1 MNDRGFSSTDS
12 MVLRQVLDRAQAATV
27 AGLLGAAVGWYL
39 DSLEADDHG
48 AAEREAFAAL
58 TGAHSAALDA
68 SRNVTWCVERCSAD
82 HTLREAAEVAARR
95 ARWLDSAHCALAAE
109 RRPRPRVKGLLGRR
123 RSRDEAALRGRAR
136 HYALR
141 SMAFSEA
148 LERLRAL
155 VD

>member
-1 MNDRGFSSTDS
+1 MNDRGFPSTDS
-12 MVLRQVLDRAQAATV
+12 IVLRQVLDRAQAATV
-27 AGLLGAAVGWYL
+27 GGLLGAAVGWYL
-39 DSLEADDHG
+39 DVLQAGDGGET
-48 AAEREAFAAL
+48 EREAFAAL

-68 SRNVTWCVERCSAD
+68 GRNVTWCVERFAAD
-82 HTLREAAEVAARR
+82 HALREAAEVAARR

-109 RRPRPRVKGLLGRR
+109 RRPRSRVKALLGRR
-123 RSRDEAALRGRAR
+123 RRPDAPALRGRAR